1 MAKAKNTGTK
11 QAESV
16 ARLEAIIAATV
27 DAVITIDENRIIE
40 AFNPAAEKMFGYSAS
55 EAIGQ
60 NVKIL
65 MPEPYTSEH
74 DQYVE
79 NYKNTGEKRSL
90 VSAGKNVDGT
100 KTDASFRF

>member
-1 MAKAKNTGTK
+1 MTNAKDTETS

-40 AFNPAAEKMFGYSAS
+40 AFNPAAEKMFGYSAE

-60 NVKIL
+60 NVKVL
-65 MPEPYTSEH
+65 MPEPYTNEH

-79 NYKNTGEKRSL
+79 NYKSTGDKKIIGIGR
-90 VSAGKNVDGT
+90 
-100 KTDASFRF
+100 